1 MQMLT
6 GAPNRPWCGAG
17 VMRENKL
24 SEATEDDFD
33 YLFNNNTK
41 GLFFGLQTVANAMRD
56 AGTKGS
62 IVAISSVMGHEVRVT
77 VNMTKSIYGATKAA
91 NDILMKYAA
100 GEYAEHGA
108 PCLACLAPSHR
119 TGACGLSSNSP
130 FS

>member
-1 MQMLT
+1 
-6 GAPNRPWCGAG
+6 
-17 VMRENKL
+17 MREHKL

-41 GLFFGLQTVANAMRD
+41 GIMFGLQTVANTMRD

-62 IVAISSVMGHEVRVT
+62 IVVISSVMSHEVRT
-77 VNMTKSIYGATKAA
+77 SVNLTKGMYGATKAA

-108 PCLACLAPSHR
+108 AVLH
-119 TGACGLSSNSP
+119 
-130 FS
+130 